1 MHVAGLG
8 TYDIN
13 GVALATDPGS
23 DMYRWSFYYS
33 IVGAI
38 WIVFRGLI
46 IRRSYI
52 SCKRYGDK
60 CDRMEVK
67 LGRKSATIFVH
78 ESLRL
83 SAHGASNYHRV
94 LLLYFLLE
102 GLMSDLFLL
111 AATDGSF
118 TWIQYVSLG
127 YNLSGILLLLFEFVE
142 NTGCISE
149 NHRLFIKRLIFSYE
163 SSLLGELLSALG
175 QSYVLT
181 SLNQSDLQRTGS
193 IARAVSY
200 YAWGLVGHGAIVS
213 TLVGFLMCVRI
224 VRAVTYVR
232 WKFGQAHV
240 KPRVQLSPVSQRFG
254 GQ

>member
-1 MHVAGLG
+1 
-8 TYDIN
+8 
-13 GVALATDPGS
+13 
-23 DMYRWSFYYS
+23 
-33 IVGAI
+33 
-38 WIVFRGLI
+38 
-46 IRRSYI
+46 
-52 SCKRYGDK
+52 
-60 CDRMEVK
+60 
-67 LGRKSATIFVH
+67 
-78 ESLRL
+78 
-83 SAHGASNYHRV
+83 
-94 LLLYFLLE
+94 
-102 GLMSDLFLL
+102 MSDLFLL

-232 WKFGQAHV
+232 WKFGRGNTWNIFSAPCCVDTTLGVRNKMPKLAGYHWEDGKLFYQADALKSFV
-240 KPRVQLSPVSQRFG
+240 NEYAPVLLAFSIGTWGAPPMNVEVPNLKLFA
-254 GQ
+254 